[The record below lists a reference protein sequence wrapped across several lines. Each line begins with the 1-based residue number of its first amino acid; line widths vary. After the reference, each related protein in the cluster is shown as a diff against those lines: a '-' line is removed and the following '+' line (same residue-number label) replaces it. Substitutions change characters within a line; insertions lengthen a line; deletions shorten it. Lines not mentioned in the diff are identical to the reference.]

1 MTLKSLFS
9 NRLAQKRRAKSRRPA
24 EPQLIELLEQRS
36 LLAAAN
42 PVISVGGVAPTILP
56 EVNGKQLLAL
66 VHGNA
71 THLYT
76 TNGTQA
82 GTVEFLDMAAALTI
96 PANGVFSDFAILGSE
111 MYFSAVGADGQEL
124 WKTNGTAAGT
134 MLVRDINPGT
144 ADSSPAGFEI
154 MGGFVYFAATNA
166 ASGREL
172 WRTNGLAAGTTLVA
186 DVTAGTG
193 SSSPIRLQAFDNH
206 VFFGTGD
213 RLSTWRTDGTSANTT
228 QVVLSDW
235 GASLRNLAEIG
246 TFPVGVVN
254 GRLIIKRE
262 MQSGVTIDLLSYSSA
277 AAIPELIHSVSGGSI
292 SVYFMDQFAVAG
304 NQMYFREIP
313 YYHGDKGWTGDLWVT
328 NGTSAATTRI
338 SRNLFGKPPSSGV
351 VLPFP
356 HGFFIDAGVNKLVF
370 RDTGSSPFAYSY
382 SSRTL
387 WTSGTTPNAIQHE
400 AQTMTGNLVQ
410 FGNEMFGLQANGL
423 VRIDSSLQSSTN
435 VPAYAPDVETPSGLV
450 VMLGG
455 LWFQTDVALWKYN
468 PNSPTR
474 IPGPAIVAPGAFV
487 GPAAGQTFPNS
498 ALFDWTDVAGAVAYD
513 VIFDPESA
521 SEVIRVTASQYV
533 LPSIRLGTQTVRVR
547 AVLSNGEISEVSSHS
562 FVGVGSPQ
570 NVSASEFPLEQA
582 IQVSTTDQQFTN
594 GFVHIL
600 DGETNERILWHA
612 VIFPAGANRQ
622 VRIPFLYA
630 SLPGHHRLIVKVSS
644 ALDVSA
650 PGTTTTLVMR
660 TRSVD
665 ATFNTSTN
673 VTLSWPLVA
682 GAVNYDIWVDDDVN
696 KIRSYVQAPN
706 LPTNSYTGNFPSSTY
721 RVWVRARFEGG
732 AVTPWSIAAGFTTGG
747 TLRLMNPTGTILDN
761 KGDELFVLSGINGA
775 TGYELWVNDVTTG
788 SRILHDPNIPASM
801 TSWLPATSLG
811 PGHYAAWVRPKLAGN
826 TVGAWS
832 PVRNFTIQASRQIA
846 VTPFAGPVLDRTPQV
861 TWQTVPWATSYTV
874 YISGKT
880 SGLSFYRQVVS
891 AGSGAHTVTAPMVD
905 GDYDVW
911 VQAKGANGL
920 ISPWA
925 IAKSLTIGFGRTN
938 SIPSLTI
945 NRTLTWAAVAGA
957 DHYDLWVDYLDP
969 SGPIQSQIV
978 RRADLTTNS
987 FVLPANLFAGPYR
1000 AWVRVIGT
1008 HEGFAFTSNWSAQGT
1023 FSL

>member
-1 MTLKSLFS
+1 MIF
-9 NRLAQKRRAKSRRPA
+9 NRLFPKRLVQKRRAKSQRPA

-42 PVISVGGVAPTILP
+42 PLISIGGVAPTILP

-96 PANGVFSDFAILGSE
+96 PANGVFSDYAILGTE
-111 MYFSAVGADGQEL
+111 MYFSAVGTSGNEL

-134 MLVRDINPGT
+134 KLVLDINPGT

-154 MGGFVYFAATNA
+154 MNGFVYFAATNA
-166 ASGREL
+166 TTGREL
-172 WRTNGLAAGTTLVA
+172 WRTNGLAAGTTLVS
-186 DVTAGTG
+186 DVTGGTG
-193 SSSPIRLQAFDNH
+193 SSDPIRLQTFDNH
-206 VFFGTGD
+206 LFFGTGD
-213 RLSTWRTDGTSANTT
+213 RLSTWRTDGTSANTSPI
-228 QVVLSDW
+228 VLSDW
-235 GASLRNLAEIG
+235 GSSLQNLPEIG
-246 TFPVGVVN
+246 TYPVGVVN
-254 GRLIIKRE
+254 GRLIVKRE
-262 MQSGVTIDLLSYSSA
+262 LQAGIDLLSYSTA
-277 AAIPELIHSVSGGSI
+277 TAVPEVIHNIPATWVATYVI
-292 SVYFMDQFAVAG
+292 DQFAVAG

-313 YYHGDKGWTGDLWVT
+313 FLHGDKDWTGDLWVT
-328 NGTSAATTRI
+328 NGTADGTTKI
-338 SRNLFGKPPSSGV
+338 SGNLFQKPPYKGV

-356 HGFFIDAGVNKLVF
+356 HGFFNDAGVNKLVF
-370 RDTGSSPFAYSY
+370 RDTGSGPFSTGY
-382 SSRTL
+382 SSSTL
-387 WTSGTTPNAIQHE
+387 WTSGTSLNAIQNDT
-400 AQTMTGNLVQ
+400 QTMIGNLVQ
-410 FGNEMFGLQANGL
+410 FGNEMFGLASIGL
-423 VRIDSSLQSSTN
+423 LRIDSSLQTSTV
-435 VPAYAPDVETPSGLV
+435 VPAYTPNVETPSGLV
-450 VMLGG
+450 VMQGG

-474 IPGPAIVAPGAFV
+474 IAGPAILAPGAFV
-487 GPAAGQTFPNS
+487 GPAAGQTFPDS

-562 FVGVGSPQ
+562 FIGVGAPQ

-600 DGETNERILWHA
+600 DGETNERILWQT

-622 VRIPFLYA
+622 VRIPFLYS

-644 ALDVSA
+644 SLDVSA

-660 TRSVD
+660 TRSVV
-665 ATFNTSTN
+665 ATFNTATN

-696 KIRSYVQAPN
+696 KIRSFLQAPN

-732 AVTPWSIAAGFTTGG
+732 DVTLWSIAAGFTTGG
-747 TLRLMNPTGTILDN
+747 TMRLMNPTGTIQDN
-761 KGDELFVLSGINGA
+761 KGDELFVLSEVNGA

-788 SRILHDPNIPASM
+788 NRILHDANIPANM
-801 TSWLPATSLG
+801 TSYLPATSLG
-811 PGHYAAWVRPKLAGN
+811 PGHYAVWVRPKFAGN

-846 VTPFAGPVLDRTPQV
+846 VTPFDGPMLDRTPQV

-880 SGLSFYRQVVS
+880 SGLSFYRQVMS
-891 AGSGAHTVTAPMVD
+891 AGSGAHTVTTPLVD
-905 GDYDVW
+905 GDYNVW

-925 IAKSLTIGFGRTN
+925 TAKSLTIGFGRTN
-938 SIPSLTI
+938 SVPSLTM

-987 FVLPANLFAGPYR
+987 FALPANLFAGPYR
-1000 AWVRVIGT
+1000 AWVRAIGT

-1023 FSL
+1023 LSL